1 MDYELFIDV
10 YLHLF
15 PQGAHARISL
25 MYLHNVY
32 ILYEKQKVCIS
43 IVFKKKTSR
52 RESRK
57 KRLVLGV

>member
-43 IVFKKKTSR
+43 IVFKKKN
-52 RESRK
+52 K
-57 KRLVLGV
+57 